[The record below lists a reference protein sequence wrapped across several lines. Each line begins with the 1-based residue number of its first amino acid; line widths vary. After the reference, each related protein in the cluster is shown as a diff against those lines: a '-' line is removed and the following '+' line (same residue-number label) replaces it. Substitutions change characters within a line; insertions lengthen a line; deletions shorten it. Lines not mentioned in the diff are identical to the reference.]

1 MARQSQF
8 IANPFVWI
16 PNGQTVSLS
25 NRPAPNRFGLTV
37 GAGWTFIFVA
47 SLAAC
52 TCHLAKRWPNGG
64 QTVPIGP
71 PIGFDGHSLDGLS
84 LGRSGPLLLLCCS
97 LSEMLL
103 FRHTGARLVIELALE
118 AA

>member
-52 TCHLAKRWPNGG
+52 TCHLAKRWPNGS
-64 QTVPIGP
+64 QTAAKQWRLGP
-71 PIGFDGHSLDGLS
+71 QLALMDIHGFS
-84 LGRSGPLLLLCCS
+84 LGRSGPLLLL
-97 LSEMLL
+97 
-103 FRHTGARLVIELALE
+103 V
-118 AA
+118 